1 MILKIFHI
9 FLAFNVLLSSSGI
22 MVFEHLCDMKGRTIG
37 IFIKPTD
44 CCKKEEKTES
54 YTKKQCCKK
63 KNSKK
68 GFAFAKKPC
77 CEDKSQ
83 QFKSNLNSTS
93 QQHLASMEHS
103 CLPFEDL
110 NSVFS
115 ISFHQIDAIFIN
127 QKVLCFYLYKPPPQ
141 VRDIPVLVQ
150 NFRC

>member
-1 MILKIFHI
+1 MFLKVLHI

-44 CCKKEEKTES
+44 CCQKEKT
-54 YTKKQCCKK
+54 TATCPPKQCCHKK
-63 KNSKK
+63 TPQK

-83 QFKSNLNSTS
+83 QFKSNFHSTS
-93 QQHLASMEHS
+93 QQHIAPTEYLYLPLADFACTLPIFPHS
-103 CLPFEDL
+103 
-110 NSVFS
+110 
-115 ISFHQIDAIFIN
+115 IDIIPIN
-127 QKVLCFYLYKPPPQ
+127 QKVLRFYLYKPPPQ
-141 VRDIPVLVQ
+141 WRDIPVFVQ